1 MKKIR
6 IYKRGEVWW
15 LDYFARGKRVRQ
27 STKCGDRKAARR
39 FADAIETAAR
49 VPTFEQAVE
58 VLRMVYGETP
68 ANVTPLSDAWMAYER
83 LAKATGKT
91 TENMARRKSVL
102 ERLLRWIAK
111 ERPRVECVEAVD
123 GPCAAAFAA
132 HLAGQGIKTK
142 TRANIIGELGTIWRL
157 MEKGSAGVHN
167 PWGGL
172 MPRITDA
179 QRGEA
184 FTPEQEVAVLSA
196 AEKVGK
202 DWLPV
207 CQIMR
212 LTGLRYSDV
221 ARLTWAEV
229 GADAITLKPHKT
241 ARHGI
246 AVTLPLIPQLR
257 AVVDGIERRGDCLFP
272 LHAGLYGNRGRASR
286 EALNFREVLDAAGV
300 KGNGYTIHSWRHTAA
315 TRLAEAGVGIETR
328 KRILGHTE
336 DATANRYDHAA
347 HYAEVAA
354 AMEGAARVGQSA
366 GAAAGAD
373 GELAPAAQDRSADG
387 AAGSAD

>member
-68 ANVTPLSDAWMAYER
+68 ANVTPLSDAWTAYER

-111 ERPRVECVEAVD
+111 ERPRVETIEAVD

-157 MEKGSAGVHN
+157 LEKGSAGVHN

-184 FTPEQEVAVLSA
+184 FTPEQEAAVLAA

-212 LTGLRYSDV
+212 LTGLRYGDV
-221 ARLTWAEV
+221 ANLDWADV
-229 GADAITLKPHKT
+229 DFGRRVIDTVPSKTRKHRVSVLVPMADALFDALSAVPSEDRTGLVLPEHAVNYPRGLKNEVSFSRVLE
-241 ARHGI
+241 A
-246 AVTLPLIPQLR
+246 
-257 AVVDGIERRGDCLFP
+257 
-272 LHAGLYGNRGRASR
+272 AGLDVRR
-286 EALNFREVLDAAGV
+286 
-300 KGNGYTIHSWRHTAA
+300 YTFHSWRHTFR
-315 TRLAEAGVGIETR
+315 TRLADAGVSDEAAR
-328 KRILGHTE
+328 RLGGWT
-336 DATANRYDHAA
+336 NLGMAA
-347 HYAEVAA
+347 HYDHSKHLPELRAA
-354 AMEGAARVGQSA
+354 ISAMQGRSVGSS
-366 GAAAGAD
+366 G
-373 GELAPAAQDRSADG
+373 
-387 AAGSAD
+387 GSATGLA